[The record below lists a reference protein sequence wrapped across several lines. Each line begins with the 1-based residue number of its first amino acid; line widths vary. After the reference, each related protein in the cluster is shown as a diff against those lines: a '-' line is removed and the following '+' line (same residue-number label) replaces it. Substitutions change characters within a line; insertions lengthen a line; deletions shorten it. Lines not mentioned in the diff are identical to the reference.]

1 MLVKLAYTV
10 LGTNRMPG
18 KQSVSDSRRHCGA
31 FRTLFRVSALWIS
44 TISILWELFRNAKS
58 LSPVLIT

>member
-31 FRTLFRVSALWIS
+31 FRTLFRVSACGPAPSASSGNFLEMQNLCPQS
-44 TISILWELFRNAKS
+44 
-58 LSPVLIT
+58 